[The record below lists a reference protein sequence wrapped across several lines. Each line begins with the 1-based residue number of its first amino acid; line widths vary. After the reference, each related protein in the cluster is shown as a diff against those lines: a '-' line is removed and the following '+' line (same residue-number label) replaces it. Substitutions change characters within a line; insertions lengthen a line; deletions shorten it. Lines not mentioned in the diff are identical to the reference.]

1 MLYVWPIFRHDPS
14 LLRVRWSQLSSEEQ
28 KGVLGAF
35 TNPEETQAKGIRLA
49 GEKFF
54 TLQANERSVYGKKR
68 VRGSIHFL
76 SSRVD
81 G

>member
-1 MLYVWPIFRHDPS
+1 
-14 LLRVRWSQLSSEEQ
+14 
-28 KGVLGAF
+28 LGAF

-76 SSRVD
+76 SSQGGD